1 MFKANLIANQNIV
14 SFFSV
19 VRSNHALHQLAAL
32 PALPL
37 LSLVFMHLAGQII
50 LFCQIANDFTP

>member
-19 VRSNHALHQLAAL
+19 VHLHQLAAL